1 MSDAFICDFARTPIG
16 RYAGALKDVRTDDLA
31 AHPIRVLKERN
42 AGVDWDQLDDCY
54 MGCANQAGE
63 DNRNVARMATL
74 LAGLPTSVPGSTVNR
89 LCGSGLQAIVSA
101 AQSILLGDTEVAL
114 GGGAESMSRSPYN
127 LPSNRWGARMGDA
140 KVIDMMV
147 GALRIPQPIPDIQQE
162 RLFDDSA
169 VIVARHGHPV
179 LARSGLSAADLVD
192 YPWVMPRRQT
202 PLRATLDAFLAGHRP
217 RNVIETSSV
226 IMMREILRGSDHL
239 GGLSRMQAEA
249 ESEAQ
254 ALAILPVEVPD
265 SLRPIGI
272 TVRAGWE
279 PTEAQRAFLDILRAL
294 AAGVR

>member
-1 MSDAFICDFARTPIG
+1 
-16 RYAGALKDVRTDDLA
+16 
-31 AHPIRVLKERN
+31 
-42 AGVDWDQLDDCY
+42 
-54 MGCANQAGE
+54 
-63 DNRNVARMATL
+63 
-74 LAGLPTSVPGSTVNR
+74 
-89 LCGSGLQAIVSA
+89 
-101 AQSILLGDTEVAL
+101 
-114 GGGAESMSRSPYN
+114 
-127 LPSNRWGARMGDA
+127 
-140 KVIDMMV
+140 
-147 GALRIPQPIPDIQQE
+147 
-162 RLFDDSA
+162 
-169 VIVARHGHPV
+169 
-179 LARSGLSAADLVD
+179 
-192 YPWVMPRRQT
+192 MPRRQT

-294 AAGVR
+294 AAGVS